1 MVSVG
6 RSSEVRRGRG
16 RAVKVRRG
24 RGRAVEVRRK
34 RGRVP
39 DEQWKSEGGGV
50 QGRAEALADTPSL
63 PSLNLEANTSKH
75 IPF

>member
-1 MVSVG
+1 MEG
-6 RSSEVRRGRG
+6 TRRAQWKSEVERI
-16 RAVKVRRG
+16 
-24 RGRAVEVRRK
+24 
-34 RGRVP
+34 P

-50 QGRAEALADTPSL
+50 QGRAEALADTPAL